1 MHNMDPREREEL
13 ISAYIDGELTPEQAE
28 QFEAHMDSDAVFR
41 REVESMKAL
50 TLGTAAALC
59 AEAPPAEVWD
69 TYLDSVYNQL
79 ERRTGWVV
87 FVLGALLLALY
98 GLVLFVAA
106 PWASPLTKLLISVPV
121 VGLFILFVSVLR
133 QRLAVAKTDRY
144 TKEVQ
149 R

>member
-1 MHNMDPREREEL
+1 M
-13 ISAYIDGELTPEQAE
+13 AE
-28 QFEAHMDSDAVFR
+28 DAVFR

-69 TYLDSVYNQL
+69 TYLDSVYNRL
-79 ERRTGWVV
+79 ERRTGWLVFIAGVV
-87 FVLGALLLALY
+87 LLSVY
-98 GLVLFVAA
+98 GLVLFVAV
-106 PWASPLTKLLISVPV
+106 PWANPLTKLLISVPV
-121 VGLFILFVSVLR
+121 IGLFILFVSVLR

-144 TKEVQ
+144 SKEVQ